1 MGMAI
6 CGGLTYDSF
15 QASIELGWE
24 KGMSQNDFKFIP
36 LRGMS
41 WDDLSKWVL
50 QSSPEHFEFVN
61 SVSGALY
68 SLFRGSLPDA
78 RFDDGI
84 VAFSWSERD
93 RLFSLKMKV
102 CSANKKEVDVEWQV
116 RDQEGIVLEEGFVN
130 NSYWLPTNL
139 VRDFSFHWS
148 VANEYHLLALRL
160 GMAIFIIAALFAGLL
175 IVS

>member
-1 MGMAI
+1 M
-6 CGGLTYDSF
+6 L
-15 QASIELGWE
+15 
-24 KGMSQNDFKFIP
+24 QNDFKFIP

-41 WDDLSKWVL
+41 WDDLSKWIL

-78 RFDDGI
+78 CLDDR
-84 VAFSWSERD
+84 VVTFSWSERD

-102 CSANKKEVDVEWQV
+102 CPVNKKEVDIEWQV
-116 RDQEGIVLEEGFVN
+116 RDQEGIVLDGGSVN

-139 VRDFSFHWS
+139 VRDFSFHWC
-148 VANEYHLLALRL
+148 VANEYHLFMFQL
-160 GMAIFIIAALFAGLL
+160 GVAIFIVAALFAGLV